1 MFLQC
6 INIVFKNAYF
16 AYNKIKKKNN
26 IRPSE
31 QFQNLMTKSQK
42 QANSKLL
49 AHIYMT
55 AHSPDLVW

>member
-1 MFLQC
+1 M
-6 INIVFKNAYF
+6 KR
-16 AYNKIKKKNN
+16 KKTN

-49 AHIYMT
+49 AHMATKEMKTTTKKKI
-55 AHSPDLVW
+55 HSILKWIETV